1 MKIPLMAGRDF
12 DWRDRENTPLVA
24 VVNDTFAKRFFNGS
38 NPVGQSFRIGCS
50 NDGAVGQS
58 AQIVGVVGDTKYF
71 SIRELPTP
79 TIYTPFRQSGVR
91 WMTFAVRTTQDPTA
105 LLPSIRGVLEGID
118 ATVPLYEVG
127 TQAEFIARGVSYER
141 TLAIQLVMFGGIAL
155 LLSCSGIY
163 GTLAYLVNQRT
174 SEIGIRMA
182 VGARAYDIVLLVLRE
197 SFLPVALGVAGGVFA
212 ALALTRLVVSM
223 LFGVQPAD
231 PMTFIAA
238 ALLLDVTAVLAAL
251 LPARRAS
258 RIDPMLA
265 LRAE

>member
-1 MKIPLMAGRDF
+1 MAGRDF

-24 VVNDTFAKRFFNGS
+24 VVNDAFAKRFFNGS

-71 SIRELPTP
+71 SIRERPTP

-118 ATVPLYEVG
+118 ATVPLYDVG
-127 TQAEFIARGVSYER
+127 TQAEFIARGLTYER

-155 LLSCSGIY
+155 LLSCRGIY

-174 SEIGIRMA
+174 SEIGIRIA
-182 VGARAYDIVLLVLRE
+182 VGCSSVRRC
-197 SFLPVALGVAGGVFA
+197 SPCVAGIIP
-212 ALALTRLVVSM
+212 TRRSGRRWWCV
-223 LFGVQPAD
+223 
-231 PMTFIAA
+231 
-238 ALLLDVTAVLAAL
+238 
-251 LPARRAS
+251 RRACANAAGGEHVVRSPTIRSNDFHCCRPLAS
-258 RIDPMLA
+258 RDCCSGCIA
-265 LRAE
+265 SGATSVAH